1 MMIIDFAALAIVL
14 AAAMAWGAN
23 RAFLMVLFSSGL
35 LLAFT
40 CKLIL
45 FIWSTRF
52 RMRYS
57 PLFLPIVAFFLLVAL
72 QLANPVTDI
81 NAARIYWPH
90 TVEPHTTRNLLFL
103 VAGYAVLC
111 FSIINS
117 FNARKQISI
126 AVICILG
133 LGVFESLYGF
143 VQQVGG
149 YEFVWTT
156 PTRSLGA
163 QGTLMNHNHFALLL
177 NIAFCTGIGFLYR
190 RATELF
196 RGQKTGLRSILSMAE
211 SPKLFSILLWIGLI
225 GFGVLLSLSRTGIF
239 AMFAAMGSMLVAVW
253 YVEKRKF
260 ALFLIAVVLL
270 VVMGLGIY
278 AGMDA
283 AFERYANL
291 ARNWQFEE
299 SRTRLWKDALPMI
312 AEAPLWG
319 TGLGSF
325 QWIYPAHESLDP
337 DIPAM
342 YAHNDYLQLVIE
354 VGIVGLGL
362 AIWAMIICCK
372 SAIRNLMAENT
383 LRRSIGLATLGSL
396 VAVAIQ
402 EIVDYSLYMPGIA
415 AVLLLLVSLNELA
428 GWLEKETNTEKSPN
442 PDC

>member
-1 MMIIDFAALAIVL
+1 MMLIDCAVMAIVL
-14 AAAMAWGAN
+14 AAVMAWGAN
-23 RAFLMVLFSSGL
+23 RPFLMVLFSSGL
-35 LLAFT
+35 LSAFV

-45 FIWSTRF
+45 QIWSGRF
-52 RMRYS
+52 RLRYS
-57 PLFLPIVAFFLLVAL
+57 SLFLPIFAFFLLVAL
-72 QLANPVTDI
+72 QLGNPITDL
-81 NAARIYWPH
+81 NAARAYWPH
-90 TVEPHTTRNLLFL
+90 TVEPYTTRNYLFL

-117 FNARKQISI
+117 FNARKQISM
-126 AVICILG
+126 AVFCILG
-133 LGVFESLYGF
+133 LGVFESMYGF
-143 VQQVGG
+143 VQQIGG

-156 PTRSLGA
+156 PTRGLGA

-190 RATELF
+190 RATELL
-196 RGQKTGLRSILSMAE
+196 RGQKTGLRSILSMTE

-239 AMFAAMGSMLVAVW
+239 AMFAAMGTMLVAVC
-253 YVEKRKF
+253 YAEKRKY
-260 ALFLIAVVLL
+260 ALFLIAAVLL

-291 ARNWQFEE
+291 VRNWQSEE

-325 QWIYPAHESLDP
+325 QWTYPAHESLDP

-342 YAHNDYLQLVIE
+342 YAHSDYLQLVIE
-354 VGIVGLGL
+354 VGIVGLAL
-362 AIWAMIICCK
+362 VIWAMIICWK
-372 SAIRNLMAENT
+372 SALGNLMAENA

-396 VAVAIQ
+396 VAAAIQ
-402 EIVDYSLYMPGIA
+402 EVVDYSLYIPGIA

-428 GWLEKETNTEKSPN
+428 GRLEKETDTQKSSN
-442 PDC
+442 PDR